1 MLQLSYFADD
11 TVLMLQQPSIHI
23 LKLVANYVFEVFY
36 DGDKP
41 DS

>member
-1 MLQLSYFADD
+1 MLQLSYITDD
-11 TVLMLQQPSIHI
+11 AVLMLQQPSIQI
-23 LKLVANYVFEVFY
+23 LKLVANCVFEVFY